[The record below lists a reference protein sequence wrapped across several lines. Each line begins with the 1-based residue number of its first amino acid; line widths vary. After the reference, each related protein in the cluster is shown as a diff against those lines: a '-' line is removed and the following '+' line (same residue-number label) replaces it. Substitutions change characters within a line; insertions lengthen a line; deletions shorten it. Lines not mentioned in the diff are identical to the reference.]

1 MYVAGY
7 SFYLLNNPLTTH
19 WGLQSISSRPRW
31 RARQQEQNNKRFDEF
46 AREVTARYGADP
58 YGMIKKLKRMNLKH
72 VKVAYGGMPKNVMIN
87 GNYII

>member
-1 MYVAGY
+1 MAGY
-7 SFYLLNNPLTTH
+7 SFYLLNNAFTNH
-19 WGLQSISSRPRW
+19 WGFQSLKTRPQW

-72 VKVAYGGMPKNVMIN
+72 VKVAYGGMSKNVMIN